1 MAVVIPAWVVEAA
14 KWFTLVVS
22 SLGIPTALVSL
33 YIRRAEKRHDE
44 ERAEKKANEER
55 KEKERK
61 EFELFQIQITAAA
74 VALSEAT
81 ARAVQRIPDAQCNGD
96 MTKALEYAEKM
107 KNQQKDFLAK
117 IGVEHL
123 YEQ

>member
-14 KWFTLVVS
+14 KWIALVVS
-22 SLGIPTALVSL
+22 SLGIPTTLVSL
-33 YIRRAEKRHDE
+33 YIRRTEKRHDE

-81 ARAVQRIPDAQCNGD
+81 ARAVQRIPDVQCNGD

-107 KNQQKDFLAK
+107 KHQQKDFLAK